1 MLYVNLRL
9 TFLVTY
15 NLALLGLIYL
25 LQGVFTFLLNNLGV
39 KDVQFE
45 ELLTLEPEAL
55 AELYPV
61 YGVIFLFK
69 YPTDTPYT
77 STDKP
82 LDGAFDREAAE
93 NLWFAAQTIQ
103 NACGTQA
110 LLSMLM
116 NREDSE
122 VDIGDK
128 LREFKEFTMALPPEF
143 RGEALS
149 NSELIRDVHN
159 SFAKSSPFVDE
170 TQRQGGE
177 TEDAFH
183 FVAYTPINGT
193 LYELDGLQPAPIT
206 HGPCSTEDFPVKAAA
221 VLQRR
226 VARYDLS
233 EIRFNLMAMVRDR
246 RVTAREI
253 GDMETLAREE
263 RKRRDWQF
271 ENALRRHNFVGFA
284 GAVLKGVVET
294 KLKEGGE
301 GAYKSWIEEAKTKTR
316 QRLEGRKKGG
326 GGEDVE
332 MAG

>member
-1 MLYVNLRL
+1 MSGGWN
-9 TFLVTY
+9 TIESD
-15 NLALLGLIYL
+15 A
-25 LQGVFTFLLNNLGV
+25 GVFTFLLNNLGV
-39 KDVQFE
+39 RDVQFE
-45 ELLTLEPEAL
+45 ELLTLEPESL

-77 STDKP
+77 STEKP
-82 LDGAFDREAAE
+82 LDGTFDRDAAE
-93 NLWFAAQTIQ
+93 RLWFAAQTIQ

-110 LLSMLM
+110 LLSVLM
-116 NREDSE
+116 NRDDAE
-122 VDIGDK
+122 VDIGGP
-128 LREFKEFTMALPPEF
+128 LREFREFTMALPAEF

-159 SFAKSSPFVDE
+159 SFARSSPFVDE
-170 TQRQGGE
+170 TQRSGGE

-183 FVAYTPINGT
+183 FVAYTPIGNT
-193 LYELDGLQPAPIT
+193 LFELDGLQPAPIS
-206 HGPCSTEDFPVKAAA
+206 HGACTPEDFPVKVME

-226 VARYDLS
+226 IQRYDMS

-246 RVTAREI
+246 RAVAREL
-253 GDMETLAREE
+253 GDSEMLAREE

-284 GAVLKGVVET
+284 GAVLKGVVDM

-301 GAYKSWIEEAKTKTR
+301 AAYNKWIEEAKAKTR
-316 QRLEGRKKGG
+316 QRLESRKKG

-332 MAG
+332 MEG

>member
-1 MLYVNLRL
+1 MSGGWN
-9 TFLVTY
+9 TIESD
-15 NLALLGLIYL
+15 A
-25 LQGVFTFLLNNLGV
+25 GVFTFLLNNLGV
-39 KDVQFE
+39 QDVQFE
-45 ELLTLEPEAL
+45 ELLTLEPDSL
-55 AELYPV
+55 ATLHPV

-77 STDKP
+77 STDRP
-82 LDGAFDREAAE
+82 LDGTFDRDAAE
-93 NLWFAAQTIQ
+93 HIWFAAQTIQ

-110 LLSMLM
+110 LLSVLM
-116 NREDSE
+116 NKDGELE
-122 VDIGDK
+122 IGSR
-128 LREFKEFTMALPPEF
+128 LREFREFTMALPPEF

-170 TQRQGGE
+170 TQRTSGE

-183 FVAYTPINGT
+183 FVAYTPVNGV
-193 LYELDGLQPAPIT
+193 LYELDGLQPAPIS
-206 HGPCSTEDFPVKAAA
+206 HGACGPEDFSTKVMD

-226 VARYDLS
+226 IARYDLS

-246 RVTAREI
+246 RVTAQEI
-253 GDMETLAREE
+253 GDAEMLAREE
-263 RKRRDWQF
+263 QKRRDWQF

-301 GAYKSWIEEAKTKTR
+301 GAYDKWVDEAKTKTR
-316 QRLEGRKKGG
+316 QRLESRKKG

-332 MAG
+332 MEG